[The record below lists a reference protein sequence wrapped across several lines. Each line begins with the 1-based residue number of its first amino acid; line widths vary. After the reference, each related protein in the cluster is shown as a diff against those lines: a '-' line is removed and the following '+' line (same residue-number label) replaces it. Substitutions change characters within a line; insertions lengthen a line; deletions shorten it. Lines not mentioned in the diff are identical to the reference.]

1 MLKKGIKGRFRKKEK
16 RRGRMTE
23 RKERRKEN
31 EREIK

>member
-23 RKERRKEN
+23 RKEREGVRDQM
-31 EREIK
+31 R